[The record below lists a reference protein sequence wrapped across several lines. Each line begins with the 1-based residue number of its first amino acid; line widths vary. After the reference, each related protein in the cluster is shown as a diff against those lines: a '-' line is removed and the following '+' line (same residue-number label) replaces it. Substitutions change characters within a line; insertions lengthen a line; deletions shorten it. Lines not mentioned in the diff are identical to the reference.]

1 MGWGLASAHGRLGAL
16 AGALTAAAR
25 QYGAEIRT
33 SAEVERITVKD
44 GRVIGVVLAGGEEI
58 RAPIVASSA
67 DPQRTLLKLL
77 EPGLLDVQFAKRIR
91 HLRMNGCVAKL
102 HLALDG
108 LPESWVGVAGR
119 IVLAPASDH
128 VERAFDGAKYGGV
141 SQKPALEVVVPTLA
155 DPSLAPAGKHVV
167 SILAQYAPIACA
179 RRRTRKRAARSWSAA
194 SICRARRARSAPA
207 AHRRRGPDAPGSEA
221 QYG

>member
-1 MGWGLASAHGRLGAL
+1 M
-16 AGALTAAAR
+16 
-25 QYGAEIRT
+25 
-33 SAEVERITVKD
+33 
-44 GRVIGVVLAGGEEI
+44 
-58 RAPIVASSA
+58 
-67 DPQRTLLKLL
+67 LKLL

-119 IVLAPASDH
+119 IVLAPTSDH

-141 SQKPALEVVVPTLA
+141 SLEPALEVVIPTLA

-167 SILAQYAPIACA
+167 SILAQYAPYRLRETTNAEARSQILERSLDLLAQGA
-179 RRRTRKRAARSWSAA
+179 PDLRRRIIA
-194 SICRARRARSAPA
+194 S
-207 AHRRRGPDAPGSEA
+207 RGPDARRIWRRNTG
-221 QYG
+221 

>member
-1 MGWGLASAHGRLGAL
+1 MR
-16 AGALTAAAR
+16 AGAM
-25 QYGAEIRT
+25 IRT
-33 SAEVERITVKD
+33 GAAVERILVEKETAV
-44 GRVIGVVLAGGEEI
+44 GVVLAGGEEI
-58 RAPIVASSA
+58 RAPVVASSA

-141 SQKPALEVVVPTLA
+141 SQKPALEVVIPDLGRSFPGA
-155 DPSLAPAGKHVV
+155 GGQACRLDPGAIRALSPARDDERG
-167 SILAQYAPIACA
+167 SAQPDPGAQP
-179 RRRTRKRAARSWSAA
+179 RSA
-194 SICRARRARSAPA
+194 RARRARSAPA
-207 AHRRRGPDAPGSEA
+207 RSSPPRP
-221 QYG
+221 